1 MVYSVICTISY
12 TICFSLSQYIM
23 HSLSRF
29 NKREEDFP
37 SLKEYNDYLEEV
49 EDMSKFFSLGVSY
62 IFDEKS

>member
-1 MVYSVICTISY
+1 MILFASLLANILCISDGDG
-12 TICFSLSQYIM
+12 
-23 HSLSRF
+23 SLSRF